1 MHVSQKTIR
10 LMKQSAIILILQL
23 LMALSVSAQ
32 GQQPKFS
39 PEKFDADMEAFV
51 TKEAGLT
58 QQEAAKFFPLFREM
72 HQKQRAVYGKMRNM
86 GMQKPADENGCAN
99 AIKEADRLNL
109 ELRQI
114 ELSYHKKMLHVVSAS
129 KVFDAIKAESR
140 FHRRMMRG
148 WQYPPMGGFGS
159 QHKGKRR

>member
-1 MHVSQKTIR
+1 MKKT
-10 LMKQSAIILILQL
+10 MLILTFML
-23 LMALSVSAQ
+23 LAMTITAQ
-32 GQQPKFS
+32 DFPKFS

-58 QQEAAKFFPLFREM
+58 QQEATKFFPLFREM

-86 GMQKPADENGCAN
+86 GMQKPADEEGCAK

-114 ELSYHKKMLHVVSAS
+114 ELTYHKKMLQVVSAS

-148 WQYPPMGGFGS
+148 WQHPPMGGLGP
-159 QHKGKRR
+159 QQKGKRR